1 VTSHRIT
8 VPSSAACDIL
18 AAAGDAKAAKNIF
31 LGGILAACCLQA
43 AIVMGVLSVG
53 SKIVTL
59 FCSDANVIA
68 SCVTVLPL
76 LSVLMF
82 FDGINSVASGVL
94 RGAGRQALGAGVNFL
109 GYWVVG
115 VPLAAALAFTA
126 GLGVQGFWLG
136 VGSGAVLQAVVV
148 MVLVSR
154 WEWQVEVERVR
165 AAIAASGGKAI
176 VSYGH

>member
-1 VTSHRIT
+1 MHVVEVALVLWWLCS
-8 VPSSAACDIL
+8 
-18 AAAGDAKAAKNIF
+18 AGDGKAAKNIF
-31 LGGILAACCLQA
+31 LGGILAACCMQT
-43 AIVMGVLSVG
+43 AIVAGVLSVG
-53 SKIVTL
+53 PRIVTL

-68 SCVTVLPL
+68 SCVSVLPL

-94 RGAGRQALGAGVNFL
+94 RGAGRQALGAGINAL

-115 VPLAAALAFTA
+115 VPLAAALAFKA

-136 VGSGAVLQAVVV
+136 VGSGALLQAVVV

-154 WEWQVEVERVR
+154 WDWDVEVERVK
-165 AAIAASGGKAI
+165 AAIAGSGGKPI